1 MVILDAH
8 LAQPRERSM
17 KLTFLGANGTVTG
30 SRYLVE
36 SGARRVLIDC
46 GLFQGLKQL
55 RLRNWAPP
63 PIDPSTIDAVILTH
77 AHIDHSGYLPRLV
90 EEGFRGTIHA
100 TQATTELCALLLPDS
115 GHLQEEE
122 ANFANR
128 HGTSRHAPAL
138 PLYTEAQ
145 AQTCLPK
152 FRSHEFG
159 ASFEP
164 APGIFVRFHEAG
176 HILGAASVHLVTE
189 GGSVLFSGDLGRCDD
204 LLMKPP
210 ALPVSADVVLI
221 ESTYGNRVHER
232 NDTLAGL
239 ADVVNR
245 TASRGG
251 HVIVPAFAVG
261 RAQLLLHAL
270 RLLKDAR
277 RIPDLPVYLDSPMA
291 TNATALYQRHVGQ
304 HKLDAEA
311 CAAMSRDVHF
321 VNTADDSRALASLQ
335 FPSVIVSA
343 SGMATGGRV
352 VHHIE
357 NFAPDP
363 ANTLL
368 FVGYQAMG
376 TRGGTLVGGA
386 RQVRMHGH
394 WIPVRAEVASL
405 EGLSSHA
412 DREELLAWLA
422 GMVTPPRHVYVTH
435 GEPEA
440 ADSLRQAISERFGW
454 RCDVPEYRDVVDL
467 VAQEEGVRTRDGH
480 RPREWCAAAA
490 RNG

>member
-1 MVILDAH
+1 
-8 LAQPRERSM
+8 M

-36 SGARRVLIDC
+36 FGGRRVLIDC

-55 RLRNWAPP
+55 RLRNWAPLP
-63 PIDPSTIDAVILTH
+63 VDPSTIDAVVLTH

-90 EEGFRGTIHA
+90 EEGFRGVVHA

-122 ANFANR
+122 AAFANR

-145 AQTCLPK
+145 ARACLPK
-152 FRSHEFG
+152 FRSHDFG

-164 APGIFVRFHEAG
+164 VPGVFVRFHAAG

-189 GGSVLFSGDLGRCDD
+189 AGSVLFSGDLGRSDD

-210 ALPVSADVVLI
+210 AAPTSADVVLV
-221 ESTYGNRVHER
+221 ESTYGNRLHER
-232 NDTLAGL
+232 SDTLAAL

-245 TASRGG
+245 TVHRGG

-270 RLLKDAR
+270 RLLKDDG

-304 HKLDAEA
+304 HRLDAEA
-311 CAAMSRDVHF
+311 CAAMSRDVHV
-321 VNTADDSRALASLQ
+321 VNTADDSRALASLR
-335 FPSVIVSA
+335 FPAVIISA

-357 NFAPDP
+357 NFAPGP
-363 ANTLL
+363 ANTIL

-376 TRGGTLVGGA
+376 TRGAALLGGA
-386 RQVRMHGH
+386 REIRMHGR
-394 WIPVRAEVASL
+394 WIPVRAEVVSL

-412 DREELLAWLA
+412 DREELVAWLA
-422 GMVTPPRHVYVTH
+422 GMATPPRHVYVTH
-435 GEPEA
+435 GDPEA
-440 ADSLRQAISERFGW
+440 ADSLRQLVSERFGW
-454 RCDVPEYRDVVDL
+454 RCDVPEYRDCVDFG
-467 VAQEEGVRTRDGH
+467 AQEEAEQGPKR
-480 RPREWCAAAA
+480 A
-490 RNG
+490 